1 MSDYAIGVDL
11 GTTYSAA
18 AALRDG
24 RLEVEELGERIAS
37 VASVL
42 WFRDD
47 DRVVVGEAA
56 VRRAESEPG
65 RMAREFKRRF
75 GDPVPLMV
83 AGRPMSAD
91 ALTALL
97 LRWIVDKV
105 TQQEGGAPAGV
116 GVAHPAN
123 WGPYKVD
130 LLEHVV
136 RAARLDHAV
145 LISEPQAAAES
156 HATATQVDVGDVV
169 AVYDLG
175 GGTFDAA
182 VLQRRETGFELVGR
196 AAGIERLGGIDFD
209 EAVFEHV
216 RQFIGPRLTS
226 VDYEDPLV
234 AGALLRLR
242 EECTRAK
249 EMLSSD
255 TEVIVPVTL
264 PDLHTSVRLTRG
276 EFEDMIRPRVA
287 ATIETLS
294 QAISSAGLTP
304 AQLSKVLLVG
314 GSSRIP
320 LVSLMAS
327 TELGRPV
334 ALDTHPKHAV
344 AMGSAHLAK
353 RGAPV
358 GASSAARSGPRP
370 DAAGP
375 PTREL
380 PLPESETPQSPGKP
394 QSPGPPL
401 AAAAAPG
408 AGREPPLS
416 WDQWK
421 ARTATPTPSS
431 RPRRTSRRR
440 RWLIPAVLLSVL
452 LVGGAIAAA
461 LVAGL
466 PSRDNARPAPAAD
479 AFTSDELRQF
489 AGGLLDAPGATCAPS
504 AEQGQRQAVD
514 CHWDNGVRG
523 RFFLS
528 GDRQGLDDVRS
539 RSLNDAGTVPGS
551 FFRDPAGWKMAQPG
565 APAVRQGDYAQYVL
579 EKTRSANIYYDQ
591 ESTFAWGVLWLPS
604 GDQKVLRDFWLNGTT

>member
-136 RAARLDHAV
+136 RAARVDHAV

-182 VLQRRETGFELVGR
+182 VLQRREAGFELVGR

-216 RQFIGPRLTS
+216 RQFIGPRLTN

-249 EMLSSD
+249 EILSSD

-276 EFEDMIRPRVA
+276 EFEDMIRPSVA
-287 ATIETLS
+287 ATIETLA

-344 AMGSAHLAK
+344 AMGSAHLAT

-358 GASSAARSGPRP
+358 GASTSARSGTRP

-375 PTREL
+375 PTRAL
-380 PLPESETPQSPGKP
+380 PLPGPETPQSPNSP
-394 QSPGPPL
+394 QSPGAPQPGVPPS
-401 AAAAAPG
+401 G

-416 WDQWK
+416 WEQWK
-421 ARTATPTPSS
+421 ARTPTPSS

-440 RWLIPAVLLSVL
+440 WWLISTVLL

-461 LVAGL
+461 LVVGL
-466 PSRDNARPAPAAD
+466 PSRDNARTAAD
-479 AFTSDELRQF
+479 AFPSDELRQF
-489 AGGLLDAPGATCAPS
+489 AGGLLNAPGASCAPS
-504 AEQGQRQAVD
+504 AEKGQRQAVD

-523 RFFLS
+523 RFFLAA
-528 GDRQGLDDVRS
+528 DRPGLDDVRN
-539 RSLNDAGTVPGS
+539 RSLNDTGTVPGS
-551 FFRDPAGWKMAQPG
+551 FLRDPAGWKMTQPG
-565 APAVRQGDYAQYVL
+565 APAVRQGEYAQYVL

-591 ESTFAWGVLWLPS
+591 ESTLAWAVLWLPS
-604 GDQKVLRDFWLNGTT
+604 GNQDELRDFWSKGT